1 MKNWS
6 SFLPSY
12 FLWVYVT
19 TRWGIKTKNTEAK
32 KQKNNAQEIQKCL
45 KEESN
50 PFYSFSDRETKVDYP
65 RNPEMLNTEYQIS
78 FFSTVTKKQKKIAQE
93 IQKCENE
100 ESNSIYFLSDKETKE
115 DRQKV
120 RNA

>member
-1 MKNWS
+1 M
-6 SFLPSY
+6 
-12 FLWVYVT
+12 
-19 TRWGIKTKNTEAK
+19 AK
-32 KQKNNAQEIQKCL
+32 KQKNNAQEIQRCL

-50 PFYSFSDRETKVDYP
+50 PFCSFIGRETKVDYP
-65 RNPEMLNTEYQIS
+65 RNPEMLNTKYHIS

-100 ESNSIYFLSDKETKE
+100 ESNPIYSLSDKETKE
-115 DRQKV
+115 DHQKA